1 MNTALY
7 TPSVEHLSS
16 YLKHSG
22 WKLVN
27 KNNRCFVFEGYVDAD
42 GNPFEI
48 VLPLNER
55 APDYPVYAEHTIRIL
70 SALTDK
76 AEAAIANEIRF
87 FDHDILVIDTDVRS
101 VDFAATQIPPI
112 KRLIGHSANMERSLK
127 PHFNQYYL
135 EARNMLKHFEVRQMH
150 NGNASFHVESQ
161 VGDKEPYQR
170 KLFKD
175 TPHPGDKLPLE
186 RRVMERIATGLITLE
201 DATRNRDPRPLME
214 DYADG
219 FNANMCN
226 AILEISK
233 HSPKPVQ
240 YSVKWSRKLPVTH
253 GVNVVKDI
261 QIQRK
266 HIEYLKRAR
275 DQLKEWRP
283 EFQRIEGRVI
293 GLSSLVDPQSDEA
306 NDDERSIVVFR
317 TDSNGSGRKL
327 WINLG
332 KEDYITAHKAHIDWK
347 TISVDGFALKRRSGW
362 QLADPQDFKIIY

>member
-16 YLKHSG
+16 YLKQSG

-76 AEAAIANEIRF
+76 AEAVIANEIRF
-87 FDHDILVIDTDVRS
+87 FDHDVLVIDTDASS

-127 PHFNQYYL
+127 PHFNQYYI
-135 EARNMLKHFEVRQMH
+135 EARNMLRHFEISHQL
-150 NGNASFHVESQ
+150 NGRVSYRVESQ
-161 VGDKEPYQR
+161 VGEKEAYQK
-170 KLFKD
+170 KLFRD
-175 TPHPGDKLPLE
+175 TADPGEILPLQ
-186 RRVMERIATGLITLE
+186 RRVVERIATGLLTLE
-201 DATRNRDPRPLME
+201 QATKSQKLQLLIE
-214 DYADG
+214 SYADG

-233 HSPKPVQ
+233 HSAVPVQ
-240 YSVKWSRKLPVTH
+240 YSVDWARKLRVSD
-253 GVNVVKDI
+253 GVKIVRNI
-261 QIQRK
+261 QIERP
-266 HIEYLKRAR
+266 HLEYLKRTR
-275 DQLKEWRP
+275 DKLKEFRP

-293 GLSSLVDPQSDEA
+293 GLSSSVDPQSD
-306 NDDERSIVVFR
+306 DVDIDERSIVVLR
-317 TDSNGSGRKL
+317 TDRRKPNGKLRIHLGR
-327 WINLG
+327 N
-332 KEDYITAHKAHIDWK
+332 DYLKAIKAHEDWA
-347 TISVDGFALKRRSGW
+347 TISVDGVALKRRSGW
-362 QLADPQDFKIIY
+362 QLSDPQDFKILR